1 LIEYLLSIGF
11 PLIFFILL
19 GEKWEIPRVCTI
31 AWSILMGFL
40 SFLIWYKLTSLYFNE
55 AFVPRVMIPWV
66 ITVIFTALVLAWR
79 FFRDPER
86 IPPEGDNNIISP
98 ADGHVIYIKKINEGE
113 FPFVTKHNRTIP
125 IADFISHQG
134 FLSRGVQ
141 IGISMNF
148 LDVHVNRCPISG
160 VVDTVKRVTG
170 RFSSLKNIES
180 LLENE
185 RVFTIINGHG
195 VKVGIVQIASR
206 LVRRIVYYLQ
216 EGDTC
221 KVGQRMGMIRFGSQV
236 DLLIPDT
243 QGLLIQIKIG
253 QVVRAGVTVIAS
265 H

>member
-1 LIEYLLSIGF
+1 
-11 PLIFFILL
+11 
-19 GEKWEIPRVCTI
+19 
-31 AWSILMGFL
+31 MGFL
-40 SFLIWYKLTSLYFNE
+40 SFLIWDKLTILYFRE
-55 AFVPRVMIPWV
+55 AFVPRVAIPWIV
-66 ITVIFTALVLAWR
+66 TFILTASVLALR

-86 IPPEGDNNIISP
+86 IPTEGDNNIISP
-98 ADGHVIYIKKINEGE
+98 ADGRVIYIKYIHEGE
-113 FPFVTKHNRTIP
+113 FPFATKHCRIIP
-125 IADFISHQG
+125 LADFIPHQG

-185 RVFTIINGHG
+185 RVFTIIDGQRF
-195 VKVGIVQIASR
+195 KVGIVQIASR

-243 QGLLIQIKIG
+243 KGLCIQIKIG
-253 QVVRAGVTVIAS
+253 QVVRAGTTVIAS
-265 H
+265 QQEI